1 MDQTQ
6 AAPEAHITYYGGKW
20 VAFAPIL
27 LAIVGLIYI
36 AVKQADV
43 PEYWVVFLLPMI
55 VCLFLAK
62 DKTAY
67 CEAIIEGATNKVGGI
82 LIMAVLLAG
91 ICGQLIETSG
101 LVDTLAHYLI
111 ELNFLGN
118 KFVAASFLLTCLI
131 AFSTGTSVGT
141 IFVVGPILYP
151 IGYLVGA
158 TPALMIGAIV
168 SGAAFGDN
176 VSPVSDTLIAA
187 SSSQKVDLGGV
198 FRSRLKYVLPAA
210 ALTLILYLAL
220 GSRGEAADLSAV
232 QSAAVRPTALLFLL
246 VPVVVV
252 VFCLLQRHLLEA
264 LSYGIVTGVLLGLVT
279 GTITFSD
286 IISVPEPLSA
296 GGLIMEGIEGAVP
309 TILLVMLLFAQIH
322 LLEKG
327 GCIDMMI
334 QSMDRFIVG
343 PRSAEGAI
351 VAICILLNVAT
362 GPLAKRLGEEY
373 QLHGYRTANLLICSG
388 GTLNYLM
395 PYMVPVVCAAMMTA
409 VDLPGA
415 VPVSTLEI
423 VTHQFYPILLL
434 VMTIF
439 AIVSGYGRT
448 LLPDSRA
455 FRESERPVR
464 Y

>member
-168 SGAAFGDN
+168 SEAAFGDN

-198 FRSRLKYVLPAA
+198 FRSA
-210 ALTLILYLAL
+210 
-220 GSRGEAADLSAV
+220 
-232 QSAAVRPTALLFLL
+232 
-246 VPVVVV
+246 
-252 VFCLLQRHLLEA
+252 
-264 LSYGIVTGVLLGLVT
+264 
-279 GTITFSD
+279 
-286 IISVPEPLSA
+286 
-296 GGLIMEGIEGAVP
+296 
-309 TILLVMLLFAQIH
+309 
-322 LLEKG
+322 
-327 GCIDMMI
+327 
-334 QSMDRFIVG
+334 
-343 PRSAEGAI
+343 
-351 VAICILLNVAT
+351 
-362 GPLAKRLGEEY
+362 
-373 QLHGYRTANLLICSG
+373 
-388 GTLNYLM
+388 
-395 PYMVPVVCAAMMTA
+395 
-409 VDLPGA
+409 
-415 VPVSTLEI
+415 
-423 VTHQFYPILLL
+423 
-434 VMTIF
+434 
-439 AIVSGYGRT
+439 
-448 LLPDSRA
+448 
-455 FRESERPVR
+455 
-464 Y
+464 

>member
-168 SGAAFGDN
+168 SEAAFGDN

-220 GSRGEAADLSAV
+220 GSRGEAADRRDRIGSGLRRQRLPGIGHSDCGLLLSEGGPGRRFPQPPEICPAG
-232 QSAAVRPTALLFLL
+232 R
-246 VPVVVV
+246 
-252 VFCLLQRHLLEA
+252 
-264 LSYGIVTGVLLGLVT
+264 GV
-279 GTITFSD
+279 D
-286 IISVPEPLSA
+286 ADPLS
-296 GGLIMEGIEGAVP
+296 GAW
-309 TILLVMLLFAQIH
+309 L
-322 LLEKG
+322 
-327 GCIDMMI
+327 
-334 QSMDRFIVG
+334 
-343 PRSAEGAI
+343 PR
-351 VAICILLNVAT
+351 
-362 GPLAKRLGEEY
+362 
-373 QLHGYRTANLLICSG
+373 
-388 GTLNYLM
+388 
-395 PYMVPVVCAAMMTA
+395 
-409 VDLPGA
+409 
-415 VPVSTLEI
+415 
-423 VTHQFYPILLL
+423 
-434 VMTIF
+434 
-439 AIVSGYGRT
+439 
-448 LLPDSRA
+448 
-455 FRESERPVR
+455 
-464 Y
+464 

>member
-151 IGYLVGA
+151 HRLSGRGHAGADDRRDRIGSGLRRQRLPGIGHSDCGLLLSEGGPGRRFPQPPEIC
-158 TPALMIGAIV
+158 PAGRGVDADPL
-168 SGAAFGDN
+168 SGAW
-176 VSPVSDTLIAA
+176 
-187 SSSQKVDLGGV
+187 
-198 FRSRLKYVLPAA
+198 LP
-210 ALTLILYLAL
+210 
-220 GSRGEAADLSAV
+220 R
-232 QSAAVRPTALLFLL
+232 
-246 VPVVVV
+246 
-252 VFCLLQRHLLEA
+252 
-264 LSYGIVTGVLLGLVT
+264 
-279 GTITFSD
+279 
-286 IISVPEPLSA
+286 
-296 GGLIMEGIEGAVP
+296 
-309 TILLVMLLFAQIH
+309 
-322 LLEKG
+322 
-327 GCIDMMI
+327 
-334 QSMDRFIVG
+334 
-343 PRSAEGAI
+343 
-351 VAICILLNVAT
+351 
-362 GPLAKRLGEEY
+362 
-373 QLHGYRTANLLICSG
+373 
-388 GTLNYLM
+388 
-395 PYMVPVVCAAMMTA
+395 
-409 VDLPGA
+409 
-415 VPVSTLEI
+415 
-423 VTHQFYPILLL
+423 
-434 VMTIF
+434 
-439 AIVSGYGRT
+439 
-448 LLPDSRA
+448 
-455 FRESERPVR
+455 
-464 Y
+464 

>member
-141 IFVVGPILYP
+141 HLRGRPHSLPHRLSGWGHAGADDRRDRIGSGLRRQRLPGVGHSDCGLLLSEGGPGRRFPQPPEIC
-151 IGYLVGA
+151 
-158 TPALMIGAIV
+158 PAGRGVDADPL
-168 SGAAFGDN
+168 SGAW
-176 VSPVSDTLIAA
+176 
-187 SSSQKVDLGGV
+187 
-198 FRSRLKYVLPAA
+198 LP
-210 ALTLILYLAL
+210 
-220 GSRGEAADLSAV
+220 R
-232 QSAAVRPTALLFLL
+232 
-246 VPVVVV
+246 
-252 VFCLLQRHLLEA
+252 
-264 LSYGIVTGVLLGLVT
+264 
-279 GTITFSD
+279 
-286 IISVPEPLSA
+286 
-296 GGLIMEGIEGAVP
+296 
-309 TILLVMLLFAQIH
+309 
-322 LLEKG
+322 
-327 GCIDMMI
+327 
-334 QSMDRFIVG
+334 
-343 PRSAEGAI
+343 
-351 VAICILLNVAT
+351 
-362 GPLAKRLGEEY
+362 
-373 QLHGYRTANLLICSG
+373 
-388 GTLNYLM
+388 
-395 PYMVPVVCAAMMTA
+395 
-409 VDLPGA
+409 
-415 VPVSTLEI
+415 
-423 VTHQFYPILLL
+423 
-434 VMTIF
+434 
-439 AIVSGYGRT
+439 
-448 LLPDSRA
+448 
-455 FRESERPVR
+455 
-464 Y
+464 

>member
-6 AAPEAHITYYGGKW
+6 AAPETHITYYGGKW

-91 ICGQLIETSG
+91 ICGQLIEASG

-111 ELNFLGN
+111 ELNFL
-118 KFVAASFLLTCLI
+118 
-131 AFSTGTSVGT
+131 GT

-362 GPLAKRLGEEY
+362 RLGEEY

-455 FRESERPVR
+455 FRESERAVR

>member
-6 AAPEAHITYYGGKW
+6 AAPETHITYYGGKW

-309 TILLVMLLFAQIH
+309 TILLVMLLLSQH
-322 LLEKG
+322 NHWMYGLL
-327 GCIDMMI
+327 C
-334 QSMDRFIVG
+334 
-343 PRSAEGAI
+343 
-351 VAICILLNVAT
+351 C
-362 GPLAKRLGEEY
+362 
-373 QLHGYRTANLLICSG
+373 
-388 GTLNYLM
+388 
-395 PYMVPVVCAAMMTA
+395 
-409 VDLPGA
+409 LPGGIH
-415 VPVSTLEI
+415 PR
-423 VTHQFYPILLL
+423 
-434 VMTIF
+434 VMIEKSFT
-439 AIVSGYGRT
+439 
-448 LLPDSRA
+448 
-455 FRESERPVR
+455 ES
-464 Y
+464 

>member
-6 AAPEAHITYYGGKW
+6 AAPETHITYYGGKW

-168 SGAAFGDN
+168 SEAAFGDN
-176 VSPVSDTLIAA
+176 VSP
-187 SSSQKVDLGGV
+187 
-198 FRSRLKYVLPAA
+198 
-210 ALTLILYLAL
+210 
-220 GSRGEAADLSAV
+220 
-232 QSAAVRPTALLFLL
+232 
-246 VPVVVV
+246 
-252 VFCLLQRHLLEA
+252 
-264 LSYGIVTGVLLGLVT
+264 
-279 GTITFSD
+279 
-286 IISVPEPLSA
+286 
-296 GGLIMEGIEGAVP
+296 
-309 TILLVMLLFAQIH
+309 
-322 LLEKG
+322 
-327 GCIDMMI
+327 
-334 QSMDRFIVG
+334 
-343 PRSAEGAI
+343 
-351 VAICILLNVAT
+351 
-362 GPLAKRLGEEY
+362 
-373 QLHGYRTANLLICSG
+373 YRTL
-388 GTLNYLM
+388 
-395 PYMVPVVCAAMMTA
+395 
-409 VDLPGA
+409 
-415 VPVSTLEI
+415 
-423 VTHQFYPILLL
+423 
-434 VMTIF
+434 
-439 AIVSGYGRT
+439 
-448 LLPDSRA
+448 
-455 FRESERPVR
+455 
-464 Y
+464 